1 MAEIKASLD
10 QDISKKEF
18 WQNFFPKFNIEKDT
32 VFNGSP
38 VPLTEKEQKEIPEL
52 MIREGYYRLAQKD
65 LGINFANCTELI
77 KK

>member
-18 WQNFFPKFNIEKDT
+18 WQSFFPKFNIEKDT
-32 VFNGSP
+32 AFNGNP

-52 MIREGYYRLAQKD
+52 MIREGLKW
-65 LGINFANCTELI
+65 TEKLNQ
-77 KK
+77 